1 MYIPLFL
8 SLSWANN
15 PSDTSKEVHQ
25 YIEDIKGRYQDV
37 EYIEAQFVQKSIQMG
52 MELEQTGQVFLA
64 KPKSIRWEFK
74 TPSEQL
80 ILSDGKELWVYT
92 PAANQAILSEDMSQS
107 NPIAGL
113 IDNLSEID
121 THFSLKIIETPEEVL
136 QSIDS
141 KRTRINDERQE
152 ERQEKKEQKEQKK
165 EIKKEQ
171 RNEQKNSKKEQ
182 KNNTP
187 TKETKSKKRKGD
199 VVSFEIT
206 PTDEQIAASVKQLVL
221 TLDSSSYDVK
231 SILVYDPMDG
241 MVHLVLSDMKIENV
255 KMTDDKA
262 IRREQRQKL
271 FTFTPP
277 EGTNVIKSNSFAP

>member
-1 MYIPLFL
+1 M
-8 SLSWANN
+8 
-15 PSDTSKEVHQ
+15 
-25 YIEDIKGRYQDV
+25 
-37 EYIEAQFVQKSIQMG
+37 
-52 MELEQTGQVFLA
+52 
-64 KPKSIRWEFK
+64 
-74 TPSEQL
+74 
-80 ILSDGKELWVYT
+80 
-92 PAANQAILSEDMSQS
+92 
-107 NPIAGL
+107 
-113 IDNLSEID
+113 
-121 THFSLKIIETPEEVL
+121 KIIETPEEVL

-171 RNEQKNSKKEQ
+171 RNEQKSSKKEQ

>member
-152 ERQEKKEQKEQKK
+152 ERQEKKEQKVQKK